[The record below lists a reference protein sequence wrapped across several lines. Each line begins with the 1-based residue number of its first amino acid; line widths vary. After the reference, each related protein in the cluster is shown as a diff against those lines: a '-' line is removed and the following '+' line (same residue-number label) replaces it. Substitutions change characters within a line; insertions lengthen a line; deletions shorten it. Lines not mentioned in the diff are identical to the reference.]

1 MQVKRSPHSTVV
13 IPARNAAETL
23 GEQLEALCA
32 QDADEHFEVIV
43 VVNGCTDDTEV
54 VARGY
59 QDRLDLRTIESAP
72 GYSSARNAGALAAR
86 SNIVL
91 FCDADDAAHPEWVQ
105 SLGHAVA
112 DRGGIVGGFFGY
124 KRFNTAELCRTYDID
139 PDHPDGREATLGTD
153 RFQDQRSVSGGNFGV
168 VRRDFLKAR
177 GLDNSYRG
185 GLEETDFCYR
195 ARRLGIPVSFTPDAR
210 IEVRLRSSAPRAFT
224 QQRGYAVNKV
234 LFAVRTAEPL
244 EGAVIDLPYS
254 FNLSFKWSLLQ
265 LARYG
270 ALAIT
275 LPFHDET
282 RRIEILH
289 HLGGHLGSVEGHLK
303 YRLLKQVPDRELLS

>member
-1 MQVKRSPHSTVV
+1 MTKQDEPTISVV

-43 VVNGCTDDTEV
+43 VVNGCTDDTEA

-59 QDRLDLRTIESAP
+59 QGRLDLRTIESAP

-91 FCDADDAAHPEWVQ
+91 FCDADDAACRDWVREMG
-105 SLGHAVA
+105 SAV
-112 DRGGIVGGFFGY
+112 RKRHGIVGGLLKY
-124 KRFNTAELCRTYDID
+124 DRFNTPELLEINDVTEPKPEEVRSM
-139 PDHPDGREATLGTD
+139 PVTD
-153 RFQDQRSVSGGNFGV
+153 DFDDQRSVTGSNFGV
-168 VRRDFLKAR
+168 WRDEYLTVS
-177 GLDNSYRG
+177 GMDNSYVG

-195 ARRLGIPVSFTPDAR
+195 ARRRGIPVTFSSR
-210 IEVRLRSSAPRAFT
+210 GRVQYRLRAQPGTAFR

-254 FNLSFKWSLLQ
+254 FNLSFKWSFLQ

-282 RRIEILH
+282 RRIKILH

-303 YRLLKQVPDRELLS
+303 YRLLKQVPDRELLG